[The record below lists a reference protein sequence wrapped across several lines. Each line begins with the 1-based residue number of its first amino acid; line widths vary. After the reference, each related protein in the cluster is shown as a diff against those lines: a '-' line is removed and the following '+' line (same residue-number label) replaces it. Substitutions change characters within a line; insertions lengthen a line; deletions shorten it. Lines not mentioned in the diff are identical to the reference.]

1 MRSFKIF
8 VLLAFNF
15 VVSYNVIAEEIRSVK
30 ELLDLSGSIE
40 VFKTKNEL
48 LSWDQLKQTDFEK
61 PEGDVPNLG
70 LVDGYVWVKM
80 SLRNLTTTEEF
91 LFSIQ
96 QPILDEIEFYLV
108 RNGRLEKSISLG
120 ETKEFSSRE
129 ILDPN
134 YIISIKLKNG
144 VDYDCFIRVRAREQ
158 IQLPIVIGTP
168 EQVMEYSRDQ
178 FMLGGIYL
186 GILLVMILYNLFVFF
201 SVKDYSYLFYVIYVS
216 VMVLT
221 QTASFGYPFQFLWP
235 NSPWMA
241 QHSLFILPS
250 LIGVA
255 FIFFSWSF
263 LKMRFH
269 SPRVW
274 KISMVWLL
282 LYGLCIILAVCDL
295 YSWSYRL
302 IEISAISISLLILG
316 VAFFIAKKGFRPAK
330 FFLIAWTIFLVG
342 VIIFILKDMG
352 VLPYNSFTNY
362 TMLFGSAA
370 EVILLSFA
378 LADRINIL
386 KKEKEE
392 SQAQALRV
400 SQENERLVLE
410 QNVILEQKV
419 EERTE
424 ELRESNKDLNTAL
437 DTLKAAQSQL
447 VDAEKMASLGQLTAG
462 IAHEINNPINFV
474 TSNIK
479 PLQRDIQDMLSLIE
493 KYNEIDQD
501 VDLAKK
507 LSEIKDYRDDLDV
520 DYVIEE
526 MDSLL
531 KGIDE
536 GAQRT
541 AEIVRGL
548 KNFSRLDEAELK
560 DADINEGLLSTLTV
574 LNSNITRS
582 EVNLSKELGEL
593 PVIECYP
600 GKLNQVFMNIITNGV
615 QAVNDNPEGKEK
627 KILVKSDLVG
637 DNIVIRIKDNGP
649 GIPDDVRAK
658 IFEPFFTTK
667 DVGEGTGLGLS
678 IVHSIIESHKGE
690 IVLESAPGEGT
701 EFIISLPVKK

>member
-1 MRSFKIF
+1 MQ
-8 VLLAFNF
+8 A
-15 VVSYNVIAEEIRSVK
+15 
-30 ELLDLSGSIE
+30 
-40 VFKTKNEL
+40 
-48 LSWDQLKQTDFEK
+48 
-61 PEGDVPNLG
+61 
-70 LVDGYVWVKM
+70 
-80 SLRNLTTTEEF
+80 
-91 LFSIQ
+91 
-96 QPILDEIEFYLV
+96 
-108 RNGRLEKSISLG
+108 
-120 ETKEFSSRE
+120 
-129 ILDPN
+129 
-134 YIISIKLKNG
+134 
-144 VDYDCFIRVRAREQ
+144 
-158 IQLPIVIGTP
+158 
-168 EQVMEYSRDQ
+168 
-178 FMLGGIYL
+178 
-186 GILLVMILYNLFVFF
+186 
-201 SVKDYSYLFYVIYVS
+201 
-216 VMVLT
+216 
-221 QTASFGYPFQFLWP
+221 ASAVE
-235 NSPWMA
+235 MA
-241 QHSLFILPS
+241 
-250 LIGVA
+250 
-255 FIFFSWSF
+255 
-263 LKMRFH
+263 
-269 SPRVW
+269 
-274 KISMVWLL
+274 
-282 LYGLCIILAVCDL
+282 
-295 YSWSYRL
+295 
-302 IEISAISISLLILG
+302 
-316 VAFFIAKKGFRPAK
+316 
-330 FFLIAWTIFLVG
+330 
-342 VIIFILKDMG
+342 
-352 VLPYNSFTNY
+352 
-362 TMLFGSAA
+362 
-370 EVILLSFA
+370 LLSFA

-574 LNSNITRS
+574 LNSNISRS